1 MAQPRLITGYLS
13 ALSAQLPAP
22 VVAELADG
30 LGETHLHYLRQG
42 LDPDAAA
49 RAAVAEFGEPSLVI
63 AGFAAVSPARRV
75 ARRLMATGP
84 LVGACWAAALIT
96 GRAWAWPVQPA
107 VVLLAGL
114 VLLASIGLI
123 VSAVTGP
130 GYRSVVRA
138 GLAGLRR
145 RHRAGRVPGQR
156 RAPRRSRDRL
166 AHQPGPGRQPDPAH
180 VQRPQ
185 PPLVPGGRRLQPPLT
200 RPDLRRPAPASP
212 AGAWSPW
219 RRPGLPG
226 WAAGGRAASGRCGG
240 LPRRPPG

>member
-42 LDPDAAA
+42 LGPDAAA
-49 RAAVAEFGEPSLVI
+49 RAAIAEFGEPSLVI
-63 AGFAAVSPARRV
+63 ASFAAVSPARRV

-84 LVGACWAAALIT
+84 LVGACWATALIT

-123 VSAVTGP
+123 VSAVAGP

-138 GLAGLRR
+138 GLAGC
-145 RHRAGRVPGQR
+145 AGVT
-156 RAPRRSRDRL
+156 ALD
-166 AHQPGPGRQPDPAH
+166 AF
-180 VQRPQ
+180 
-185 PPLVPGGRRLQPPLT
+185 LVAAVPLT
-200 RPDLRRPAPASP
+200 APAI
-212 AGAWSPW
+212 
-219 RRPGLPG
+219 G
-226 WAAGGRAASGRCGG
+226 WLTSLALAASLTRLMFSARSLRWC
-240 LPRRPPG
+240 LADAAFNLR